1 MAEND
6 EGEPDLEAIFGDSGD
21 EGSFDGFEGRSSNND
36 SDSDVDL
43 VGLEDDD
50 GDPAPGGTDN
60 EEEEARW
67 TDHLSDFLIPDFT
80 APTGLTFNLPDN
92 PNPLDYFV
100 EFVDDNLWDLIVEE
114 TNRYASQ
121 KL

>member
-1 MAEND
+1 MRLFWKTW
-6 EGEPDLEAIFGDSGD
+6 GMKEALI
-21 EGSFDGFEGRSSNND
+21 DGFEARRSNND

-43 VGLEDDD
+43 EGLEDDN
-50 GDPAPGGTDN
+50 GGPAPEGTDN

-67 TDHLSDFLIPDFT
+67 TDHLSDFPIPDFT
-80 APTGLTFNLPDN
+80 SVTGLNFNLLDI

-100 EFVDDNLWDLIVEE
+100 EFVDDNLWDLIVVE
-114 TNRYASQ
+114 TNCYACQ